1 MCCSFIRKKENIN
14 RIYAPIAKTADVLRQ
29 FIPCGKVAVF
39 VDAEIDFLKIGELK
53 QSLKDFKSYI
63 AVLKKG
69 ENVSGLFSLP
79 DDVRAVIAVGE
90 STFHVAR
97 YFCALRNAYC
107 ICLPEYAD
115 AKNLFDNNVTLNIAN
130 AYALYPADMPDAV
143 ICDLDFIK
151 DYGAAYCMLALC
163 GAIFID
169 FQINSVFAGGAEVSD
184 YGLLYNLAANLDFK
198 DKKGILDLYFRFLT
212 TDGNTKLRAPSYVFY
227 KLLYEK
233 FNVDRAQ
240 AAYFT
245 YCYLSARYK
254 RFFESA
260 KPRTFF
266 VPDYANRIRYAA
278 KLSQIDERVL
288 FLKNKVPTVKRLD
301 ALYDTFCD
309 TRKTFSLKCESVI
322 AYFEKIKKTVFA
334 LGVKVP
340 EIQSD
345 VALKLF
351 SASCELSD
359 ILSVPTLMRDFGL
372 LHPVE

>member
-1 MCCSFIRKKENIN
+1 MCYSFALKKENIN
-14 RIYAPIAKTADVLRQ
+14 RIYIPIAKTADVLKQ

-53 QSLKDFKSYI
+53 QSLKGFKSYI
-63 AVLKKG
+63 AVLKKS
-69 ENVSGLFSLP
+69 ENVAGLFSLP

-97 YFCALRNAYC
+97 YFCTLRNAYC

-115 AKNLFDNNVTLNIAN
+115 TKNLLDNNVTLNIGN
-130 AYALYPADMPDAV
+130 SYALYPADIPDAV

-163 GAIFID
+163 GVVFID
-169 FQINSVFAGGAEVSD
+169 FQINSVFSGGAEISD
-184 YGLLYNLAANLDFK
+184 YGLLYNLAANVDFK
-198 DKKGILDLYFRFLT
+198 DKKGILDLYFKLLE
-212 TDGNTKLRAPSYVFY
+212 TDENTKLRAPSYVFY
-227 KLLYEK
+227 KLLNEK
-233 FNVDRAQ
+233 FNIDRAQ
-240 AAYFT
+240 AAYFS

-254 RFFESA
+254 RFFDSA

-278 KLSQIDERVL
+278 KLSKTDERVL
-288 FLKNKVPTVKRLD
+288 FLKNKVPTALRVD
-301 ALYDTFCD
+301 SLYDTFCS
-309 TRKTFSLKCESVI
+309 TRKTFSLKCDSVI
-322 AYFEKIKKTVFA
+322 AYFQKIKKVVFA
-334 LGVKVP
+334 LGVKAP
-340 EIQSD
+340 KIQSC
-345 VALKLF
+345 VAANVF

-359 ILSVPTLMRDFGL
+359 ILSVPSLMRDFGL